1 MLFLPSTIRSR
12 IPASQEASMTSVPT
26 SVESKSRTHTASR
39 GKRILR
45 WLGFGLLGLLVVL
58 VVAAVVF
65 LIAWSRGLIQFP
77 ALTGPYPVGRAEYH
91 LVDESRPEIF
101 SAMPDDKRELMI
113 TIYYPASPPAEA
125 NPAPYTTG
133 LIRAA
138 FGTPDFFQD
147 SVRAHAFVDVPLA
160 AEDARYPVIVFSPGM
175 GFLPIKYAP
184 TLEDL
189 ASHGYVVV
197 SLSHPYST
205 AVTVFPDGR
214 VVTSTAEAGSRAL
227 SAATAKATSDAEFDP
242 VVDRIG
248 SVWVADVRFVLDQLE
263 QFNVNDALF
272 ANRLDLTH
280 VGVFGHSMGGGA
292 AVQAMSEDDRFD
304 AAIDMDG
311 TLFGEVAANGIAR
324 PVMLMLSER
333 VPLTAEQ
340 IKLSGSSPEANAYF
354 QQREAAAQAAV
365 YEHAAPGYR
374 LTLQGSTHHT
384 FIGFE
389 PIAAPAILIP
399 AEVVGTI
406 DGKRAVGIIDDYVV
420 SFFDQHLK
428 GQISTLLDGSP
439 TDYPEVVF
447 ESHNP

>member
-1 MLFLPSTIRSR
+1 MTN
-12 IPASQEASMTSVPT
+12 IPL
-26 SVESKSRTHTASR
+26 SVEPKTRTHTASR
-39 GKRILR
+39 RKHILR

-58 VVAAVVF
+58 VAAAVVF

-77 ALTGPYPVGRAEYH
+77 ALTGPYPVGKAEYQ

-101 SAMPDDKRELMI
+101 SATPDDKRELMI
-113 TIYYPASPPAEA
+113 TIYYPASPPADA
-125 NPAPYTTG
+125 HPAPYTTG
-133 LIRAA
+133 PIRAA

-160 AEDARYPVIVFSPGM
+160 ADGARYPVIVFSPGM

-205 AVTVFPDGR
+205 AATVFPDGR
-214 VVTSTAEAGSRAL
+214 VTASTAEAGSRAL

-242 VVDRIG
+242 VVERIG
-248 SVWVADVRFVLDQLE
+248 SVWLADVRFVLDQME
-263 QFNVNDALF
+263 QFNASDSPF
-272 ANRLDLTH
+272 AGRLDLTR
-280 VGVFGHSMGGGA
+280 VGIFGHSLGGGTA
-292 AVQAMSEDDRFD
+292 AEALYQDERFD
-304 AAIDMDG
+304 AAINMDG
-311 TLFGEVAANGIAR
+311 TLFGEVATHGVAR
-324 PVMLMLSER
+324 PLMLMLSER
-333 VPLTAEQ
+333 IPLTAEQ

-354 QQREAAAQAAV
+354 QQREAATQATI
-365 YEHAAPGYR
+365 YESATPGYR
-374 LTLQGSTHHT
+374 LTLHGSTHHT

-389 PIAAPAILIP
+389 PLAAPAIFIP

-406 DGKRAVGIIDDYVV
+406 DGTRAVGIIDDYVV

-428 GQISTLLDGSP
+428 GQISTLLSGSP

>member
-1 MLFLPSTIRSR
+1 MLFPPSTIRSR
-12 IPASQEASMTSVPT
+12 IPASKEANMTSIPS

-45 WLGFGLLGLLVVL
+45 WLGFGLLGLLVVI
-58 VVAAVVF
+58 VAAAVVF
-65 LIAWSRGLIQFP
+65 LIAWSRGMIQFP
-77 ALTGPYPVGRAEYH
+77 ALTGPYPVGKAEYH
-91 LVDESRPEIF
+91 LIDESRPEIF
-101 SAMPDDKRELMI
+101 SATPDAKRELMV
-113 TIYYPASPPAEA
+113 TIYYPASPPADA

-160 AEDARYPVIVFSPGM
+160 ADGARYPVIVFSPGM

-197 SLSHPYST
+197 SLAHPYST
-205 AVTVFPDGR
+205 AATVFPDGR
-214 VVTSTAEAGSRAL
+214 VIDSTAEAGSRAL

-242 VVDRIG
+242 VVERIG
-248 SVWVADVRFVLDQLE
+248 SVWVADVRFVLDQME
-263 QFNVNDALF
+263 QFNAGDSPF
-272 ANRLDLTH
+272 TGRLDLTR
-280 VGVFGHSMGGGA
+280 VGIFGHSLGGGTA
-292 AVQAMSEDDRFD
+292 AEALYQDDRFD
-304 AAIDMDG
+304 AAINMDG
-311 TLFGEVAANGIAR
+311 TLFGEVATHGVAR
-324 PVMLMLSER
+324 PLMLMLSER

-340 IKLSGSSPEANAYF
+340 IKFSGSSPEANAYF
-354 QQREAAAQAAV
+354 QQREAATQAAV

-389 PIAAPAILIP
+389 PIAAPAIMIP

-406 DGKRAVGIIDDYVV
+406 DGARAVGIINDYVV

-428 GQISTLLDGSP
+428 GQISALLDGPP